1 LNIVLS
7 KAVPP
12 MEDSIANLVVNNQFR
27 LLYHILGIQDLKVI
41 LKNILKQMA
50 FVISRIQK
58 LKCVGF

>member
-1 LNIVLS
+1 
-7 KAVPP
+7 